1 MPNNM
6 KFNDNSYEWLSN
18 INSLF
23 FEDKSILLVGAGS
36 MARQYAIALSKM
48 KIKDVT
54 IISQSQEKAIQLG
67 KEFNFQSMGGGI
79 EKNIHGLKKM
89 DLVIIATPVNFLL
102 QAANLAIQS
111 SQDNIMIEKPGS
123 LYYKELISFSDK
135 LENQNV
141 KVAYNRL
148 YYTNFHKLKELL
160 LKDGGITSCRY
171 TITERVYTFDFDK
184 ADADTYTRCGIGN
197 SLHVISMVHE
207 LIGMPKEISTYQ
219 FGKFEWH
226 PSGSIFVGSGI
237 SKNDIPFSY
246 HADWNSSGGWGIEVM
261 TKENAYRLIPLEDL
275 LVCPKG
281 KSDWEQ
287 IPFKTAFEDVKRGVA
302 EEIALMLSPKYNE
315 NEMVSLEKAASFNK
329 LAENFFGYDSH

>member
-23 FEDKSILLVGAGS
+23 FEDKSILLVGAGW

-54 IISQSQEKAIQLG
+54 IVSQSQEKAIQLG

-79 EKNIHGLKKM
+79 EKNISGLKKM

-102 QAANLAIQS
+102 QAANLAIQAG
-111 SQDNIMIEKPGS
+111 QDNIMIEKPGS

-135 LENQNV
+135 LQNQNV

-148 YYTNFHKLKELL
+148 YYTNFHKLKELV
-160 LKDGGITSCRY
+160 LKDGGISSCRY
-171 TITERVYTFDFDK
+171 TFTERVHTFNFDK
-184 ADADTYTRCGIGN
+184 ADADTYSRCGIGN
-197 SLHVISMVHE
+197 SLHVISMAHE

-226 PSGSIFVGSGI
+226 PSGAIFVGSGI
-237 SKNDIPFSY
+237 TENNIPFSY

-275 LVCPKG
+275 FVCPKG
-281 KSDWEQ
+281 KSDWKQ
-287 IPFKTAFEDVKRGVA
+287 IPFKTAFPDVKTGVA
-302 EEIALMLSPKYNE
+302 EEIAIMLNLENKK
-315 NEMVSLEKAASFNK
+315 NEMISLQRAASFNK
-329 LAENFFGYDSH
+329 VAENFFGYDS